1 MQIRKKQE
9 FDPAS
14 NMCQMYDQL
23 SEADQ
28 KRFCQEMF
36 QKKEFFEES
45 VKMIQGLFEN
55 AIEVGEGDSGG
66 DVNEGLSGK
75 VNEKMEK

>member
-14 NMCQMYDQL
+14 NMCQMYDGM
-23 SEADQ
+23 SEEDQ
-28 KRFCQEMF
+28 KRFCQDIF
-36 QKKEFFEES
+36 QKIGFFEES

-55 AIEVGEGDSGG
+55 AIEVQNS
-66 DVNEGLSGK
+66 DVGRLSGK
-75 VNEKMEK
+75 ENEKMEKC